1 VFDNIE
7 VDESQCDR
15 CMAQQPLVNIV
26 GGLEEYSCYSDSP
39 GHNLINNRDISDV
52 SLEAVGM

>member
-1 VFDNIE
+1 
-7 VDESQCDR
+7 
-15 CMAQQPLVNIV
+15 MAQQPLVNIV

-39 GHNLINNRDISDV
+39 GHNLINNRDISDL